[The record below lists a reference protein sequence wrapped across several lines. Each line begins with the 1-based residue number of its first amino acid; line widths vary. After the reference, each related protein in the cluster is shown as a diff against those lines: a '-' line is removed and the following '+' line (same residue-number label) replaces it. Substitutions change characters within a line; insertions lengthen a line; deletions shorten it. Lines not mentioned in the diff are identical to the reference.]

1 MAFSLSIPTCMYI
14 FYPFEAIYNGHSHT
28 AYPTSLTPL
37 GDRVAVKWMC
47 SCVGD
52 QRETVV
58 CKKSY
63 NFWHSKSSQRRYIH
77 ALHVHMTNDMW
88 CSYGIT
94 IMCDAIIVR
103 MRILSVSHVCCQW
116 YQGILWVPRYTTIAT
131 WSLHTPGHVSLC
143 RSGACWF
150 VCTLTIR
157 SAPDSYQLPRKS
169 CSMTLPELGG
179 TCLTRSAWCGSTH

>member
-37 GDRVAVKWMC
+37 GDRVAVQWMR

-77 ALHVHMTNDMW
+77 AVHVHMTNDMW

-103 MRILSVSHVCCQW
+103 MRILSVSHVCC
-116 YQGILWVPRYTTIAT
+116 LWWTRYPLSPSI
-131 WSLHTPGHVSLC
+131 HYY
-143 RSGACWF
+143 
-150 VCTLTIR
+150 
-157 SAPDSYQLPRKS
+157 SYMIITHAWPCFISYTMQKWCMLI
-169 CSMTLPELGG
+169 
-179 TCLTRSAWCGSTH
+179 CLYTNN